1 MFGLRSFRYT
11 NTCGDTRPL
20 MYLKWLRDSMP
31 EEDRKTLGCLDELSC
46 RLPTRQIVKVF
57 LSPHS
62 FASMLGIMSLVEA
75 KIGTKNVFFDMKKI
89 AIENKKKD
97 GSRGTKKGP
106 IVETYPPWLQ
116 QGGRGIKRNRSANH
130 WEYVGTSRFDHKD
143 YGSLVVDNID
153 MQKNISIS
161 LYEEEAHLVG
171 DNSPNSLMNAFL
183 EYHSRSLVFGH
194 QVATLLKKEIEDEEK
209 IKMANEL
216 AELKNQMMA
225 MKIEKEE

>member
-1 MFGLRSFRYT
+1 
-11 NTCGDTRPL
+11 
-20 MYLKWLRDSMP
+20 
-31 EEDRKTLGCLDELSC
+31 
-46 RLPTRQIVKVF
+46 
-57 LSPHS
+57 
-62 FASMLGIMSLVEA
+62 
-75 KIGTKNVFFDMKKI
+75 MKKI

-106 IVETYPPWLQ
+106 IVETYPPPWLQ
-116 QGGRGIKRNRSANH
+116 QGGRGIKSNRSTNP
-130 WEYVGTSRFDHKD
+130 WEYVVTSRFDHKD

-161 LYEEEAHLVG
+161 LSEEEAHLVG
-171 DNSPNSLMNAFL
+171 KNSSNSLMNAFL

-194 QVATLLKKEIEDEEK
+194 QVVTLPKKEIEDEEK
-209 IKMANEL
+209 IKTANEL